1 MPYMERR
8 TWTREKGVVCVEKY
22 YCYQA
27 RPEGVSLRELRAGR
41 EKESPEDL
49 KRRNARRRERET
61 ALRIAHNFREG
72 DPYLTLTY
80 DEEHLPKGEGREE
93 RARKDLRNFLLRL
106 ARRYRRAGKALR
118 YVATPENVAEKKRGR
133 PHFHVLLP
141 ALLEGATDRELERIF
156 SEVWKLGRVHVRQY
170 GGEIRDA
177 ARLAA
182 YFGKE
187 SRADGGAR
195 IRFSANCG
203 RPTVKKRVVTRSA
216 CFSSDIVIPKG
227 YCLVKELTYQGFTR
241 DGYPCQT
248 IVLERTQES
257 GARRRRRSA
266 FEGVGSCGS

>member
-8 TWTREKGVVCVEKY
+8 TETRGRGVIALEKY

-27 RPEGVSLRELRAGR
+27 RPMGIPLKDLRAGR

-80 DEEHLPKGEGREE
+80 DEEHLPAGEGRAE
-93 RARKDLRNFLLRL
+93 RAQKDLRNFLLRL
-106 ARRYRRAGKALR
+106 GRRYKKMGQELR
-118 YVATPENVAEKKRGR
+118 YVATPENVAEGKRGR
-133 PHFHVLLP
+133 THFHILVP
-141 ALLEGATDRELERIF
+141 ALLGALTDRELERFF
-156 SEVWKLGRVHVRQY
+156 SGVWQLGRVHVRQY
-170 GGEIRDA
+170 GGEITDA

-195 IRFSANCG
+195 IRFSKNCEK
-203 RPTVKKRVVTRSA
+203 PIAKKKIITRSE
-216 CFSSDIVIPKG
+216 CFAPDVVIPKG
-227 YCLVKELTYQGFTR
+227 YHLVKELTYQGFTR

-248 IVLERTQES
+248 IVLERTRDGS
-257 GARRRRRSA
+257 ARRRRRA
-266 FEGVGSCGS
+266 AIGEVDLCGG